1 MDQLLENEDS
11 YRKKI
16 RPRTLKIQMPLILF
30 GVGMLLTGG
39 ITLIFGIYV
48 LDNLLKSGVPNY
60 LLSMNKTRLFLFT
73 GIHIINIVLLVFA
86 LARKKELFIRIAI
99 TLTLFY
105 LGVSLWDTLFV
116 IISEVARGNN
126 VVLNYLLNA
135 LIPAGFALETAAFFT
150 LGKGINRYNKDR
162 GQEQNKVTTATE
174 FDVKLVVTA
183 ILLLVIGVGITFFYQ
198 LNLLLQYQSEISKI
212 PNGSRAIGV
221 LLINEIAVIINFVL
235 ISIPIIFVMISL
247 YTRKKAVAKR
257 LALITAFLLAHI
269 AYSVIF
275 YLFLFVLFQYFEY
288 SFIQFIMPGCGCILI
303 MIAMWL
309 MFLGIKEKK

>member
-30 GVGMLLTGG
+30 GVGMLLAGG

-48 LDNLLKSGVPNY
+48 LNELSKGGVPNY
-60 LLSMNKTRLFLFT
+60 LLSMNKTRLFLFI
-73 GIHIINIVLLVFA
+73 GIHIINVLLLVFA
-86 LARKKELFIRIAI
+86 LEKKKELFIRIAI

-105 LGVSLWDTLFV
+105 LGVSLWATLFV

-126 VVLNYLLNA
+126 VVLSYLVNA
-135 LIPAGFALETAAFFT
+135 LIPAGFAFEIIALFIF
-150 LGKGINRYNKDR
+150 GKRINRYNKDR

-183 ILLLVIGVGITFFYQ
+183 IILLVIGVGITFFYK
-198 LNLLLQYQSEISKI
+198 LNLFLTYQSKISKVHDNMLKGMFI
-212 PNGSRAIGV
+212 VEMIKP
-221 LLINEIAVIINFVL
+221 VIDLVL

-257 LALITAFLLAHI
+257 LALITVFLLAHI

-303 MIAMWL
+303 MISMWL